1 MKDDSDPLLGVE
13 SEEPLMIEK
22 VWDWPVEGLGLGLK
36 VADVSGV
43 KKGFEDELFE
53 IDNMPLL
60 PCPLVAG

>member
-43 KKGFEDELFE
+43 KKGFEDEPFE